1 MNAPAKSNEV
11 GQSANNAMVTRKE
24 FAAVE
29 YQAPTHETASVAVA
43 AQAKAMVEAR
53 YVMALQ
59 RPRNWDQVRQDILK
73 ECSRPTFAHNKSA
86 YYRKPIGAGVEGLG
100 IRFTEVALRCM
111 TNVLIET
118 TTIYEDD
125 TKEIIRVSVT
135 DLESNLTYPQ
145 DVRISKTV
153 ERSKPMDD
161 GSYISMRLN
170 SSNKAVYTIPATDDE
185 LLNKRGALI
194 SKAQRTLSLRIIPGD
209 IQDEAEARIKQ
220 VRLNRAAEDPDA
232 ERKRIADAFSE
243 IGVKAADLQ
252 EFLGHTLDTCSPQQL
267 VDLRGIYGA
276 IRDGESTWK
285 AVMDNKNEGDGSSV
299 KMPSKKKPADAGAP
313 AQATNATPKTE
324 AGTSSAP
331 AAATAQQAVE
341 FTFVDED
348 GALLVKQPAEGLKVD
363 QEIELDGI
371 AFRVVEIDPE
381 THFVVVTSG
390 PEKSEQQPDPKFV
403 PASPG
408 MKKQVIAAMTRAALS
423 SVDLKAKFGF
433 EIDGMPANQMTQVLA
448 WIRNPSGK

>member
-1 MNAPAKSNEV
+1 MNAPAKGNEV
-11 GQSANNAMVTRKE
+11 AQQAKTAVVRKE

-29 YQAPTHETASVAVA
+29 YQGPVHETASVAVA

-86 YYRKPIGAGVEGLG
+86 YYRKPIGTGVEGLG

-161 GSYISMRLN
+161 GSYISMRMN
-170 SSNKAVYTIPATDDE
+170 SSNKPAYTIPATDDE

-194 SKAQRTLSLRIIPGD
+194 SKAQRTLALRIIPGD
-209 IQDEAEARIKQ
+209 IQDEAEAKIKQ

-285 AVMDNKNEGDGSSV
+285 AVMDNKNDPAGDGSGV
-299 KMPSKKKPADAGAP
+299 KMPSKKKTESATTAPTVTTAPSKEGVGAQSVADPGKKP
-313 AQATNATPKTE
+313 LE
-324 AGTSSAP
+324 Y
-331 AAATAQQAVE
+331 
-341 FTFVDED
+341 TFVDED
-348 GALLVKQPAEGLKVD
+348 GALLVKRTAEGLQVS
-363 QEIELDGI
+363 QEVELDGI
-371 AFRVVEIDPE
+371 AFRVTEIDHD
-381 THFVVVTSG
+381 THFVVVTSDTQDTQ
-390 PEKSEQQPDPKFV
+390 ETQTQFV

-408 MKKQVIAAMTRAALS
+408 MKKQIVAAMTRAALS
-423 SVDLKAKFGF
+423 SADLQRKFGF
-433 EIDGMPANQMTQVLA
+433 DIDTMPANQTVPVLA
-448 WIRNPSGK
+448 WIKNPAGKQ